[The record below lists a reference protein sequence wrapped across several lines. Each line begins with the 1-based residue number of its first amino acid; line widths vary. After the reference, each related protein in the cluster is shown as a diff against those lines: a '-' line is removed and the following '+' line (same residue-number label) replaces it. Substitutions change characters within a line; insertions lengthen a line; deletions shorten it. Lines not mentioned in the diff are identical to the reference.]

1 MFRTSVQKRKAQLM
15 QMFTSESQPWLQG
28 AYGKAVK
35 QLDDLAESCID
46 AHRSSLKMM
55 EWDFQYY
62 GASLFHFDKV
72 TGDVAVIT
80 LVKRRA
86 ESWP

>member
-1 MFRTSVQKRKAQLM
+1 MFRASAQKRKAQLM